1 MFRRVASTA
10 FVLLTV
16 LASSLTVSAAEVQ
29 TGKIGTDQASAPTV
43 TTSIFEPITG
53 YMTPAL
59 GRGSLGV
66 LPDARVPTGPV
77 NGIITPPAY
86 SDFAASSKVGVLGGQ
101 FGVFSGYNSRANL
114 FESAPTTG
122 WNFGASVGYAGF
134 YLRAGVSSDAAEA
147 AARIVNDSNRGWLA
161 GLGYE
166 FGSFDLRFTYM
177 ASTPIGFTD
186 RDVVSRLWMIGGIYQ
201 VSSRIR
207 LNADAFTGSRDFRNG
222 TSVLTMPVNSAAPQG
237 TGARVG
243 VQLQF

>member
-1 MFRRVASTA
+1 MLRRVAFTL
-10 FVLLTV
+10 FILLTI
-16 LASSLTVSAAEVQ
+16 SAV
-29 TGKIGTDQASAPTV
+29 GLPASAVEVRTGNPGSGQATAPSV
-43 TTSIFEPITG
+43 TTFVFEPITR
-53 YMTPAL
+53 YMTPAF
-59 GRGSLGV
+59 GRGTLGV

-77 NGIITPPAY
+77 AGILTAPAY
-86 SDFAASSKVGVLGGQ
+86 ADFAASSKVGMLGGE
-101 FGVFSGYNSRANL
+101 FGVFSGHNSGANL

-147 AARIVNDSNRGWLA
+147 AARIVNESNRGWLA

-166 FGSFDLRFTYM
+166 FGAFDLRLTYM

-201 VSSRIR
+201 LSPRIR

-222 TSVLTMPVNSAAPQG
+222 TTVLTMPVNSAAPQG

-243 VQLQF
+243 VQLKF